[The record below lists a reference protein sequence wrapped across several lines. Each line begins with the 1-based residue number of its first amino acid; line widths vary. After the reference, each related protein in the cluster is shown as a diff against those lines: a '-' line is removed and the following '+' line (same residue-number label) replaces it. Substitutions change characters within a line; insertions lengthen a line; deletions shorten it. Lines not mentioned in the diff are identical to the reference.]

1 MKKVFIVLLSMIFF
15 LIIPTVSFAQ
25 PRHPLPPPGGYRPAV
40 IEHCY
45 TVLIPFPH
53 RKCEIRY
60 LYNYTPAP
68 PPPRRH
74 TPMSPPPKGHPGP
87 SSHHHHH
94 GHHK

>member
-1 MKKVFIVLLSMIFF
+1 MKKLFVFLFAILIFTF
-15 LIIPTVSFAQ
+15 IPIASFAQ
-25 PRHPLPPPGGYRPAV
+25 PRHPLPPPPGGYRPAV

-74 TPMSPPPKGHPGP
+74 TPMPPPPPKGHPSP
-87 SSHHHHH
+87 HHHHH
-94 GHHK
+94 THK